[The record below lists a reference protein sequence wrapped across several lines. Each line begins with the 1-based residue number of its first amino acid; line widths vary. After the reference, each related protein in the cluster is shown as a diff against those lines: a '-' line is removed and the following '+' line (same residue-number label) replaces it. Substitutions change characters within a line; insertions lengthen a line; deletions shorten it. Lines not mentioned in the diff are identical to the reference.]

1 MGKRIFT
8 SEQIEDLKRN
18 PNVKNCSERSILY
31 SNDFKIKAVKQYK
44 EEGLTGSEIFNLAG
58 FDSKIIGKKTGKECL
73 KCWNRID
80 KQKGTAGLEIDQRK
94 GRSGRQTK
102 KVLTEVDR
110 IKRLEAEVA
119 YLKAENDFLIK
130 LRAKR
135 SK

>member
-1 MGKRIFT
+1 MGRRILT
-8 SEQIEDLKRN
+8 NEQIETLKSN

-31 SNDFKIKAVKQYK
+31 STDFKVKAVKQSEK
-44 EEGLTGSEIFNLAG
+44 GLTPRNIFSKAG
-58 FDSKIIGKKTGKECL
+58 LDLKIIGKDAPKESLKHWNKIYKRTGVDRLQTE
-73 KCWNRID
+73 NR
-80 KQKGTAGLEIDQRK
+80 GLNGSQNKLGI
-94 GRSGRQTK
+94 
-102 KVLTEVDR
+102 TEKDR

>member
-1 MGKRIFT
+1 MSKRIFT
-8 SEQIEDLKRN
+8 KEQIEALKRN

-31 SNDFKIKAVKQYK
+31 NNDFKIKAVKQYK
-44 EEGLTGSEIFNLAG
+44 EGLTGKEIFETAG
-58 FDSKIIGKKTGKECL
+58 FDLNTIDKDTPKECL
-73 KCWNRID
+73 KRWNRIY
-80 KQKGTAGLEIDQRK
+80 KKKGIAGLEKDFREIN
-94 GRSGRQTK
+94 SGRKIK
-102 KVLTEVDR
+102 KVEIIEKDR